1 MTDHMGNQ
9 VSKILAGD
17 YVILAESPEPE
28 TLYTGSP
35 CLAQLP
41 SGRLIAS
48 FEWFRPQ
55 PLVEK
60 IPDQLEILV
69 SDDDG
74 ASWRKT
80 AVLDII
86 WPSLFAVEETL
97 YCIGNARL
105 SREIVIARS
114 EDGGESWSELSQL
127 FEGRHHNAPTSI
139 LFRRGQVYRAFE
151 TCPVGDDA
159 VGRSQWES
167 LVVAGDLSC
176 DLLDPAAWRM
186 SNRVPFPG
194 VPDVLSQRRYEASA
208 ADKVV
213 EDCFIEGNVIDVRG
227 EMRVL
232 LRTIID
238 GHTTGGMASVC
249 RLEDDGEKL
258 EYRFVQFYPMPGAQ
272 CKFHI
277 VYDEESDLFWTTV
290 CLPTDTWQARE
301 PLRAVGFA
309 SPPGNERR
317 ILMLMYS
324 LDALNW
330 FQAGCVAMSSS
341 IFEAFSYASQL
352 IRGEDLLV
360 ISRTSQ
366 GGFNQHDT
374 NLVTL
379 HRIEKF
385 RELALDLETDI
396 QQVSAAAP
404 KDYAMREG
412 GRK

>member
-1 MTDHMGNQ
+1 MNR
-9 VSKILAGD
+9 ILAGD
-17 YVILAESPEPE
+17 FLVVAASPDRESV
-28 TLYTGSP
+28 YTGSP

-74 ASWRKT
+74 NHWRRT
-80 AVLDII
+80 AALDII
-86 WPSLFAVEETL
+86 WPSLFAVEDTL
-97 YCIGNARL
+97 YCIGNRRL
-105 SREIVIARS
+105 SREIIIARS
-114 EDGGESWSELSQL
+114 EDGGESWSEPSQL
-127 FEGRHHNAPTSI
+127 FGGRHHNAPTSI
-139 LFRRGQVYRAFE
+139 LFRNGFVYRAFE

-167 LVVAGDLSC
+167 LVIAGDLER
-176 DLLDPAAWRM
+176 DLLDPSAWRM
-186 SNRVPFPG
+186 SNKVHFPG
-194 VPDVLSQRRYEASA
+194 VPDALSQRRYQASA

-213 EDCFIEGNVIDVRG
+213 EDCFIEGNIIDVRG

-238 GHTTGGMASVC
+238 GHTTGGIASVC
-249 RLEDDGEKL
+249 GLEDDGETL
-258 EYRFVQFYPMPGAQ
+258 DYRFIQFYPMPGAQ

-277 VYDEESDLFWTTV
+277 VYDERSDLFWTTV
-290 CLPTDTWQARE
+290 CLPTDTWQERE
-301 PLRAVGFA
+301 PLRAFGFA

-330 FQAGCVAMSSS
+330 FQAGCVAMSRS

-352 IRGEDLLV
+352 IRGNDLLV

-379 HRIEKF
+379 HRIQNF
-385 RELALDLETDI
+385 RALALDLKPTH
-396 QQVSAAAP
+396 SRGTP
-404 KDYAMREG
+404 PR
-412 GRK
+412 

>member
-1 MTDHMGNQ
+1 MN
-9 VSKILAGD
+9 KILAGD
-17 YVILAESPEPE
+17 FLILAESPDPD
-28 TLYTGSP
+28 TVYTGSP

-48 FEWFRPQ
+48 YEWFRQQ

-69 SDDDG
+69 SDDG
-74 ASWRKT
+74 GSRWRQT
-80 AVLDII
+80 AALDII
-86 WPSLFAVEETL
+86 WPSLFAVDEAL
-97 YCIGNARL
+97 YCIGNRRL
-105 SREIVIARS
+105 SREIIIARS
-114 EDGGESWSELSQL
+114 EDGGESWSKASQL
-127 FEGRHHNAPTSI
+127 FCGRYHNAPTSV
-139 LFRRGQVYRAFE
+139 LFRQGYVYRAFE

-167 LVVAGDLSC
+167 LVVAGDLER
-176 DLLDPAAWRM
+176 DLLDPGAWRM
-186 SNRVPFPG
+186 SNRVHFPG
-194 VPDVLSQRRYEASA
+194 VPDVLSQRRYQASA

-238 GHTTGGMASVC
+238 GHTTGGMAAVC
-249 RLEDDGEKL
+249 SLEDDGEKL
-258 EYRFVQFYPMPGAQ
+258 DYRFVQFYPMPGAQ

-290 CLPTDTWQARE
+290 CLPTDTWQERE
-301 PLRAVGFA
+301 PLRKIGFA

-330 FQAGCVAMSSS
+330 FQAGCVAMSRSV
-341 IFEAFSYASQL
+341 FGAFSYASQL

-379 HRIEKF
+379 HRIERF
-385 RELALDLETDI
+385 RELALDLKPTY
-396 QQVSAAAP
+396 SRGSP
-404 KDYAMREG
+404 R
-412 GRK
+412 R

>member
-1 MTDHMGNQ
+1 MG
-9 VSKILAGD
+9 KILAGD
-17 YVILAESPEPE
+17 YQVLAESPDPDKV
-28 TLYTGSP
+28 YTGSP
-35 CLAQLP
+35 CLAELP

-48 FEWFRPQ
+48 YEWFRPQ
-55 PLVEK
+55 PLVER

-69 SDDDG
+69 SDDG
-74 ASWRKT
+74 GREWNKT

-86 WPSLFAVEETL
+86 WPSLFADGEAL
-97 YCIGNARL
+97 YCIGNRRL
-105 SREIVIARS
+105 SREIIIARS
-114 EDGGESWSELSQL
+114 TDGGESWSEAVEL
-127 FEGRHHNAPTSI
+127 FAGRHHNAPTNV
-139 LFRRGQVYRAFE
+139 LFKGGQVYRAFE

-167 LVVAGDLSC
+167 LVVAGDMGR
-176 DLLDPAAWRM
+176 DLLDPSAWRM
-186 SNRVPFPG
+186 SNRVRFPG
-194 VPDVLSQRRYEASA
+194 VPDVLSQRRYQASA

-213 EDCFIEGNVIDVRG
+213 EDCFIEGNIIDVRG

-238 GHTTGGMASVC
+238 GHTTGGLASVC
-249 RLEDDGEKL
+249 SLADDGESM

-277 VYDEESDLFWTTV
+277 VYDDMSDLFWTTV
-290 CLPTDTWQARE
+290 CLPTDTWQERE
-301 PLRAVGFA
+301 PLRAHGFA

-352 IRGEDLLV
+352 IRGDEMLV

-366 GGFNQHDT
+366 GGYNQHDT

-379 HRIEKF
+379 HRIANF
-385 RELALDLETDI
+385 RQLALDLKPSYSRE
-396 QQVSAAAP
+396 AP
-404 KDYAMREG
+404 AS
-412 GRK
+412 

>member
-1 MTDHMGNQ
+1 MG
-9 VSKILAGD
+9 KILAGD
-17 YVILAESPEPE
+17 YQILARSPDPDNV
-28 TLYTGSP
+28 YTGSP

-48 FEWFRPQ
+48 YEWFRSR

-69 SDDDG
+69 SDDG
-74 ASWRKT
+74 GRAWRKT

-86 WPSLFAVEETL
+86 WPSLFAVGEDL
-97 YCIGNARL
+97 YCIGNRRL

-114 EDGGESWSELSQL
+114 VDGGQSWSSSSQL
-127 FEGRHHNAPTSI
+127 FPGRHHNAPTNV
-139 LFRRGQVYRAFE
+139 LFKGGWVYRAFE
-151 TCPVGDDA
+151 TCPEGDDA

-167 LVVAGDLSC
+167 LVVAGDTTR
-176 DLLDPAAWRM
+176 DLLDPSAWRM
-186 SNRVPFPG
+186 SNRVRFPG
-194 VPDVLSQRRYEASA
+194 VPDVLSQRRYQASA

-213 EDCFIEGNVIDVRG
+213 EDCFIEGNIIDVRG

-238 GHTTGGMASVC
+238 GHTTGGIASVC
-249 RLEDDGEKL
+249 SLEDDGERMA
-258 EYRFVQFYPMPGAQ
+258 YRFVQFYPMPGAQ

-277 VYDEESDLFWTTV
+277 VYDDLSDLFWTTV
-290 CLPTDTWQARE
+290 CLPTDTWQVRE
-301 PLRAVGFA
+301 PLRARGFA

-341 IFEAFSYASQL
+341 IFDAFSYASQL
-352 IRGEDLLV
+352 IRGDEMLV

-366 GGFNQHDT
+366 GGYNQHDT

-379 HRIEKF
+379 HRIANF
-385 RELALDLETDI
+385 RQLALDLKPTYGRT
-396 QQVSAAAP
+396 AP
-404 KDYAMREG
+404 AS
-412 GRK
+412 

>member
-1 MTDHMGNQ
+1 MNRM
-9 VSKILAGD
+9 LAGD
-17 YVILAESPEPE
+17 YQILAESPDPANV
-28 TLYTGSP
+28 YTGSP
-35 CLAQLP
+35 CLALLP
-41 SGRLIAS
+41 SGRLVAS
-48 FEWFRPQ
+48 YEWFRQQ
-55 PLVEK
+55 PYVEK
-60 IPDQLEILV
+60 IPDQLDILV

-74 ASWRKT
+74 SRWRKT
-80 AVLDII
+80 AALDII
-86 WPSLFAVEETL
+86 WPSLFAVDEAL
-97 YCIGNARL
+97 YCIGNRRL
-105 SREIVIARS
+105 SREIIIARS
-114 EDGGESWSELSQL
+114 TDGGASWSESSQL
-127 FEGRHHNAPTSI
+127 FGGRHHNAPTNV
-139 LFRRGQVYRAFE
+139 LFRQGRVYRAFE
-151 TCPVGDDA
+151 TCPEGDDV

-167 LVVAGDLSC
+167 LVIAGDLER

-186 SNRVPFPG
+186 SNRVQFPG
-194 VPDVLSQRRYEASA
+194 VPDVLSQRRYQASA

-213 EDCFIEGNVIDVRG
+213 EDCFIEGNIIDVRG

-238 GHTTGGMASVC
+238 GQTTGGVASVC
-249 RLEDDGEKL
+249 SLEDDGENL
-258 EYRFVQFYPMPGAQ
+258 DYRFVQFYPMPGAQ

-277 VYDEESDLFWTTV
+277 VYDEQSDLFWTTV

-330 FQAGCVAMSSS
+330 FQGGCVAMSRS

-352 IRGEDLLV
+352 VRGDDLLV

-366 GGFNQHDT
+366 GGHNQHDT

-385 RELALDLETDI
+385 REFALDLKPTYSRA
-396 QQVSAAAP
+396 VAAS
-404 KDYAMREG
+404 
-412 GRK
+412 